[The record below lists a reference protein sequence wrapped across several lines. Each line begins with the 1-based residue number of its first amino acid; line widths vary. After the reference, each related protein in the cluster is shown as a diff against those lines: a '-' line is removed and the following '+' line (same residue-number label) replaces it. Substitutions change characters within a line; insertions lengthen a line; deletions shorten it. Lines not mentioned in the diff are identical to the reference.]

1 MNLFRWIKR
10 KLAPPLMPPCTRCG
24 GTLDLVESGYAGHE
38 CWGETWRCRDCDL
51 PFVVIGP

>member
-1 MNLFRWIKR
+1 MKLFQWIKR